1 MYHFKTLASITAT
14 PRKNNRKSISSL
26 KASIDSK
33 SSEIYQN
40 SILSPSII

>member
-26 KASIDSK
+26 KASIDSNKNKKK
-33 SSEIYQN
+33 SQKANTTQSQ
-40 SILSPSII
+40 